1 LGKLEDAL
9 YYYKTAIE
17 LEPDNS
23 LFEYNCGVLFNT
35 KSDYNE
41 AVKILEKSIQNN
53 KENVYAYLALGDA
66 LERLNQTKKAIYV
79 YRDLLSLGIPV
90 HGLKEKLAYLET
102 IYEQNVMH
110 RSNEKN

>member
-9 YYYKTAIE
+9 SYYKTAIE

-41 AVKILEKSIQNN
+41 AVKILEKSI
-53 KENVYAYLALGDA
+53 
-66 LERLNQTKKAIYV
+66 
-79 YRDLLSLGIPV
+79 
-90 HGLKEKLAYLET
+90 
-102 IYEQNVMH
+102 
-110 RSNEKN
+110 